1 MSPSNNPDQQPLN
14 EPDKAAIRELE
25 ARLRQNIAARLD
37 FQALGLPGPG
47 QSFGL
52 PEAHAQV
59 ERLFE
64 TALAGE
70 NMVLSQ
76 PLRQELLDSIAADLL
91 GLGPLEPL
99 LADEHNGEIM
109 VDGYRKIY
117 VERFGEIQDVPS
129 RFRDDEHL
137 LEIINRIATVHG
149 MKVNESNPILDMR
162 LHDGSRVNVVIPP
175 ISLVG
180 PVLTIRKFA
189 QKFAPKS
196 IEDLI
201 QIGAWNEDMVE
212 FLRACIRGRLNI
224 AISGG
229 TGSGKTTILNIF
241 ANMIP
246 NNERIIVVQ
255 EVDELSLSQKY
266 VITLE
271 SRPPNLEG
279 RGEVTVRELV
289 KNALKMRPD
298 RIIASEVRRDEVLD
312 LFDAM
317 NTGHDGGMFTV
328 HATTPHDALARLE
341 VMVTSANPSIPLL
354 NVRQMMT
361 SAVDLIVQQERLRD
375 GSRKIV
381 KISEVESMQGDAIV
395 LSDIFEFRQTG
406 RDVGNITGHFTATG
420 RIPKCLSRLNVL
432 GIELPLSLFTPR

>member
-1 MSPSNNPDQQPLN
+1 MTISNNPDQQSLS
-14 EPDKAAIRELE
+14 EPDQAAVRELE
-25 ARLRQNIAARLD
+25 ARLRQNIAAKLD

-70 NMVLSQ
+70 KIVLSQ
-76 PLRQELLDSIAADLL
+76 QLRQELLESIAADLL

-99 LADEHNGEIM
+99 LADEHISEIM

-117 VERFGEIQDVPS
+117 VERFGKFEDVPS
-129 RFRDDEHL
+129 RFRNDEHL
-137 LEIINRIATVHG
+137 LEIINRIATPYG
-149 MKVNESNPILDMR
+149 RKVDESNPMIDMR
-162 LHDGSRVNVVIPP
+162 LRDASRVNVVIPP

-180 PVLTIRKFA
+180 PVLIIRKFA
-189 QKFAPKS
+189 QKYAS
-196 IEDLI
+196 LSVEDLI
-201 QIGAWNEDMVE
+201 RFGAWNEDIVE
-212 FLRACIRGRLNI
+212 FLRACVRGRLNI

-229 TGSGKTTILNIF
+229 TGSGKTTVLNLL

-246 NNERIIVVQ
+246 NNERIIQVE

-279 RGEVTVRELV
+279 REEVTVRDLV

-298 RIIASEVRRDEVLD
+298 RIITSEVRRDEALD

-317 NTGHDGGMFTV
+317 NTGHDGCMFTV
-328 HATTPHDALARLE
+328 HANTPHDALARLE
-341 VMVTSANPSIPLL
+341 VMATSANPSIPLL
-354 NVRQMMT
+354 NVRQMMA
-361 SAVDLIVQQERLRD
+361 SALDLIVQQERLRD

-381 KISEVESMQGDAIV
+381 KISEVESMQGDTIV

-406 RDVGNITGHFTATG
+406 MEAGKIKGYFTATG
-420 RIPKCLSRLNVL
+420 RIPKFLSRLGL
-432 GIELPLSLFTPR
+432 AGIELPLSLFTPR